1 LGKLVYR
8 RGAARG
14 RKTRTGRGMN
24 VADIFNSDKPAMK
37 AGKKGPGRNP
47 RPVSAWREHH
57 TPTCH
62 AIAQAFEL
70 LAVPAPHL
78 ASAARWRISDR
89 RRSKACLERYGAGR
103 RAVSTILNGA
113 KQPTG
118 SPVSRSFP
126 PNRPANGVQ
135 SVLAL
140 YSSARPEKTTHCPS
154 CRRPA
159 AA

>member
-1 LGKLVYR
+1 
-8 RGAARG
+8 
-14 RKTRTGRGMN
+14 

-89 RRSKACLERYGAGR
+89 RRCKRALSATEPAGE
-103 RAVSTILNGA
+103 
-113 KQPTG
+113 P
-118 SPVSRSFP
+118 
-126 PNRPANGVQ
+126 
-135 SVLAL
+135 
-140 YSSARPEKTTHCPS
+140 
-154 CRRPA
+154 
-159 AA
+159 